1 MVYAASTCAARRIKR
16 AVTVRVGL
24 PGRAGKEASMLL
36 RRRVL
41 LGLLS
46 AWIVGC
52 ASGEAGRPPTPV
64 GQSAGAV
71 SPSGPAS
78 APVSQAPAPVAL
90 RFGLNTVTANLASIW
105 VAKDEGFFL
114 KYGLDPEL
122 LPIPGAER
130 IIGALVAGEV
140 PITTLAPT
148 GVLNAALNGIEIQF
162 IGAYSN
168 KLRFWLYAQPD
179 IASVPD
185 LRGKQVA
192 VTGRAGI
199 VQRTTA
205 LILDRYGLDANRDV
219 TTIAT
224 GDVANS
230 LQALLGGAVSAGLLS
245 PPATFRADDAGMRL
259 LVDTTDWNLPGLSGV
274 AARRDWIAANE
285 PIARGA
291 VQALAEGLAFVH
303 RDKERTK
310 QVIGKHTQSDDP
322 RLLERTYTAMVPGW
336 ERYPYV
342 SLDALRMEIDWLADE
357 NPAAADLRPEQFVD
371 SRFVE
376 ELERSGFLQRLYQ

>member
-1 MVYAASTCAARRIKR
+1 MRWRR
-16 AVTVRVGL
+16 
-24 PGRAGKEASMLL
+24 LL
-36 RRRVL
+36 V
-41 LGLLS
+41 GLLS
-46 AWIVGC
+46 VWIAGC
-52 ASGEAGRPPTPV
+52 AASDASKPAGPV
-64 GQSAGAV
+64 GQGSPEAPSGAAAGAPT
-71 SPSGPAS
+71 SRP
-78 APVSQAPAPVAL
+78 PAPVAL
-90 RFGLNTVTANLASIW
+90 RFGLNTVTANLASLW

-179 IASVPD
+179 VAAVPD

-205 LILDRYGLDANRDV
+205 LILDRYGMDANRDV
-219 TTIAT
+219 TLIAT
-224 GDVANS
+224 GDISNS
-230 LQALLGGAVSAGLLS
+230 LQALLAGAVGGALLS
-245 PPATFRADDAGMRL
+245 PPATFRAEDAGLRL
-259 LVDTTDWNLPGLSGV
+259 LVDTTEWSLPGLSGV

-291 VQALAEGLAFVH
+291 VQALAEGLAFLR

-310 QVIGKHTQSDDP
+310 QIIGKYTQSDDP
-322 RLLERTYTAMVPGW
+322 RLLERTYNAMLPGW
-336 ERYPYV
+336 ERYPAV
-342 SLDALRMEIDWLADE
+342 SLDALRMEIDWLAEE
-357 NPAAADLRPEQFVD
+357 NPAAAELRPEQFVD

-376 ELERSGFLQRLYQ
+376 ELDRSGFLQRLYQ